1 MHWLTSPIAAPAL
14 PATWLIATGA
24 SPANLAERSALRRET
39 ARRIIAAQLSLP
51 IEAIAIGHDERGR
64 PLLAQPVGTGL
75 HLSLA
80 TRAGFVALALAQHP
94 VGVDVERVEPL
105 AAPPL
110 ASLHPQERQ
119 ALLALP
125 ELARP
130 LAFAQLW
137 AAKEA
142 YVKALGTGFARA
154 PESFSVTLSA
164 QEAFSISD
172 PERPHAYLGMSRIK
186 ENGGQESLAAAVVVL
201 GRAGPQPGS
210 PACFFLN
217 T

>member
-39 ARRIIAAQLSLP
+39 ARTIIAAQLSLP
-51 IEAIAIGHDERGR
+51 IEVIAIGHDQRGR
-64 PLLAQPVGTGL
+64 PLLAQPVATGL

-80 TRAGFVALALAQHP
+80 TRAGFVALALAQAP

-105 AAPPL
+105 ATPPL
-110 ASLHPQERQ
+110 ATLHPLERE

-125 ELARP
+125 EQARP

-154 PESFSVTLSA
+154 PESFAITFASLETFSV
-164 QEAFSISD
+164 SD
-172 PERPHAYLGMSRIK
+172 PERSAPCLGTSRIMK
-186 ENGGQESLAAAVVVL
+186 NGDQGSLAAAIVVL
-201 GRAGPQPGS
+201 G
-210 PACFFLN
+210 
-217 T
+217 

>member
-1 MHWLTSPIAAPAL
+1 MHWLTCPIAAPAL

-39 ARRIIAAQLSLP
+39 ARTIIAAQLGLP
-51 IEAIAIGHDERGR
+51 VEAIAIGHDERGR

-75 HLSLA
+75 YLSLA
-80 TRAGFVALALAQHP
+80 TRAGFVALALAPHP
-94 VGVDVERVEPL
+94 VGVDIERLEPL
-105 AAPPL
+105 ATPPL
-110 ASLHPQERQ
+110 AVLHPQERT
-119 ALLALP
+119 ALLTLH

-130 LAFAQLW
+130 LAFAELW

-154 PESFSVTLSA
+154 PESFSVTLTA
-164 QEAFSISD
+164 QGVFSISD
-172 PERPHAYLGMSRIK
+172 PERPGANLGMSRVT

-201 GRAGPQPGS
+201 S
-210 PACFFLN
+210 
-217 T
+217 

>member
-1 MHWLTSPIAAPAL
+1 MHWLTFPIASPAL

-39 ARRIIAAQLSLP
+39 ARRIIAAQLGLP

-64 PLLAQPVGTGL
+64 PLLAQPAGAGL

-80 TRAGFVALALAQHP
+80 TRAGVVALALAQHP

-105 AAPPL
+105 ATPPL
-110 ASLHPQERQ
+110 AALHPQEWK

-125 ELARP
+125 EPERP
-130 LAFAQLW
+130 LAFAQIW

-154 PESFSVTLSA
+154 PESFAVTFASR
-164 QEAFSISD
+164 ETFNVSD
-172 PERPHAYLGMSRIK
+172 PERSARCLGTSRIMK
-186 ENGGQESLAAAVVVL
+186 NGGQESLAAAIVVL
-201 GRAGPQPGS
+201 G
-210 PACFFLN
+210 
-217 T
+217 